1 MTSVLA
7 NILEDY
13 LTTTPAIERF
23 PISETTTDTEYN
35 NETDTRIDQRIIIE
49 LIQEVR
55 ESNRLSCEVHQLFLH
70 ILQGIN
76 HQISL
81 SNNHCRNPLTRKP
94 NHFKR
99 SLNVTTPSSWASK
112 SRSSK
117 EWTMLMVSEEEE
129 KGEFSTCF

>member
-13 LTTTPAIERF
+13 LTTTPAAERF
-23 PISETTTDTEYN
+23 PISETTTDTEYD
-35 NETDTRIDQRIIIE
+35 NETDIQIDQRIIIE

-55 ESNRLSCEVHQLFLH
+55 ESNRLSREVHQLFLH

-81 SNNHCRNPLTRKP
+81 IIQQ
-94 NHFKR
+94 
-99 SLNVTTPSSWASK
+99 SLS
-112 SRSSK
+112 
-117 EWTMLMVSEEEE
+117 
-129 KGEFSTCF
+129 